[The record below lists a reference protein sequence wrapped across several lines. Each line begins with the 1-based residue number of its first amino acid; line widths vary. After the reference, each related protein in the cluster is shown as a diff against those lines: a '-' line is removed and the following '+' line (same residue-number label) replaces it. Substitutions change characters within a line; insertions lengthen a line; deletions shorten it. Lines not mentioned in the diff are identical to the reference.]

1 MTAMVLHVVLVIV
14 TVTALIVAFMLA
26 RQFRHLADGETRRI
40 ASDLATFTEETA
52 KHVDEQLEAIHMLVN
67 SRLDEALERIEL
79 LEHKLG
85 LEPGESPDA
94 ERPARQGQSEK
105 G

>member
-40 ASDLATFTEETA
+40 ASETA